1 QLRIPVLRSPLGKA
15 GEAVRLA
22 IAIGYR
28 HFDCAHVYENEE
40 EIGDAIQKKIRE
52 QSVLWCMFHEK
63 SLVKGA
69 CERTLASLKVDYL
82 DLYLMLSLRWR
93 PIYGMCSP
101 ERSLF
106 PEDENGILPS
116 DTDFLDTWDP
126 DSVAPLLGC
135 LHCFI
140 VSVILTGFGGL
151 VKSTGMSN
159 FNCAQM
165 ERLLKKPGLKYKPVN
180 HQIES
185 HPYLPQ
191 EELLHFCQSKGI
203 SVTAYRPL
211 GAPNWPREG
220 VSLLNDPKVKEIAAK
235 HNKTPAQVLICFQI
249 QRHVSVIPRSV
260 TPSRIKENF
269 EVHLKPCRNWGR
281 RMPRCESLTL
291 RPKTRITPAILP
303 IFDPGPTHNGL
314 RLHSVLECRA

>member
-1 QLRIPVLRSPLGKA
+1 PSVKAFAENFKKLPLQLNWKA

-82 DLYLMLSLRWR
+82 DLYL
-93 PIYGMCSP
+93 I
-101 ERSLF
+101 
-106 PEDENGILPS
+106 
-116 DTDFLDTWDP
+116 P

-211 GAPNWPREG
+211 GAPNWHVSEK

-269 EVHLKPCRNWGR
+269 EVFDFELNPEE
-281 RMPRCESLTL
+281 METL
-291 RPKTRITPAILP
+291 LRFDKRYRICAMK
-303 IFDPGPTHNGL
+303 N
-314 RLHSVLECRA
+314 LHKSHPMGKNAANL

>member
-1 QLRIPVLRSPLGKA
+1 MWLASSPPKCQGLCRKLQKATTSPLGKA

-82 DLYLMLSLRWR
+82 DLYLMLSLRWQK
-93 PIYGMCSP
+93 
-101 ERSLF
+101 LF
-106 PEDENGILPS
+106 PEDEN
-116 DTDFLDTWDP
+116 
-126 DSVAPLLGC
+126 GC

-180 HQIES
+180 HQVNCIWELG
-185 HPYLPQ
+185 LPWPS
-191 EELLHFCQSKGI
+191 C
-203 SVTAYRPL
+203 SVDDSGL
-211 GAPNWPREG
+211 
-220 VSLLNDPKVKEIAAK
+220 VSN
-235 HNKTPAQVLICFQI
+235 
-249 QRHVSVIPRSV
+249 
-260 TPSRIKENF
+260 SR
-269 EVHLKPCRNWGR
+269 
-281 RMPRCESLTL
+281 
-291 RPKTRITPAILP
+291 
-303 IFDPGPTHNGL
+303 
-314 RLHSVLECRA
+314 